1 MSTTPT
7 PDSPAPASAMPD
19 AALPANVIPETERTA
34 LDAHGH
40 DPAAYK
46 WVPVLK
52 KRRVDGWSPEKQRR
66 FIEELADTGSVL
78 TAAQTVNMS
87 RASAYA
93 LRRSPGAEAF
103 DRAWAAAIDAASKR
117 LLDDAFER
125 ALVGSDEPIFDRDG
139 RRVGR
144 RLRQSDK
151 LLMFLLRAYSPDR
164 FRHAINDSIPA
175 TEPPPP
181 PLTRVADALVMLDPA
196 PPADPAALL
205 PPDELALEL
214 ECADLA
220 DGVLPHWYRDTSL
233 DPVPATKASPNE
245 EEFEALLEAAKRA
258 ISGRGDHDPLP
269 DDGPGDGPGD

>member
-1 MSTTPT
+1 MSITPA
-7 PDSPAPASAMPD
+7 PDSPAPASAL
-19 AALPANVIPETERTA
+19 AAPAPTA

-40 DPAAYK
+40 NPVAYK

-164 FRHAINDSIPA
+164 FRHAINDRIPA

-181 PLTRVADALVMLDPA
+181 PLARVADALVLLDPA

-233 DPVPATKASPNE
+233 EPVPATKASPNE